1 MTTADL
7 IREYLKGIIQDR
19 TLNLNQFAK
28 MTGLRQGSLHEMLHG
43 KADKDGGKKTISPTT
58 DTVDRLA
65 VALGH
70 PDALA
75 FLQAAKD
82 YVQKKLRKSANC
94 CETN

>member
-43 KADKDGGKKTISPTT
+43 KADKDGEKKTISPTT

-82 YVQKKLRKSANC
+82 YVQKNSARIAPC
-94 CETN
+94 PS

>member
-43 KADKDGGKKTISPTT
+43 KADKDGEKKTISPTT

-94 CETN
+94 CD

>member
-43 KADKDGGKKTISPTT
+43 KMDKDGLTKKTISPTT

-65 VALGH
+65 IALGH

-75 FLQAAKD
+75 FLQAAKE
-82 YVQKKLRKSANC
+82 YMQKKLCKSPTC
-94 CETN
+94 GD